1 MTLIFWIGS
10 VFYDWYVFC
19 RISVESSKNA
29 KLLLEI
35 SHLKTDVAEKTNQI
49 TALKMH
55 VQELET
61 HGEEKENVKLKLTE
75 EINFLKQKLS
85 MSEDLYTETA
95 NQLQSALMAL
105 NSQKLFAKER
115 LSRSQNRIQWYIS
128 QFAAKDFQVEESRRK
143 EASIST
149 AISQLRAK
157 AQEELIQYRQ
167 QAADI
172 YKKPINSYFYI
183 TFKITCL
190 LPL

>member
-61 HGEEKENVKLKLTE
+61 HGEEKENVKSKLTE
-75 EINFLKQKLS
+75 EINFLKQKYYS
-85 MSEDLYTETA
+85 
-95 NQLQSALMAL
+95 
-105 NSQKLFAKER
+105 
-115 LSRSQNRIQWYIS
+115 
-128 QFAAKDFQVEESRRK
+128 
-143 EASIST
+143 
-149 AISQLRAK
+149 
-157 AQEELIQYRQ
+157 LI
-167 QAADI
+167 
-172 YKKPINSYFYI
+172 FM
-183 TFKITCL
+183 
-190 LPL
+190 